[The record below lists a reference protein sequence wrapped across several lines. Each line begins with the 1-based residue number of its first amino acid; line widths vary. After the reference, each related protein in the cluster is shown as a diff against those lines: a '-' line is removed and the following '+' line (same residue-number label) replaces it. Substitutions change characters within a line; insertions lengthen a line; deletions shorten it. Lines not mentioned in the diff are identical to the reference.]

1 MWMSDLAL
9 AQFLAVLT
17 AFGFASGDTSA
28 RFALRTSTPITA
40 TLTVS
45 CVTLVM
51 YGPFALTSAS
61 LSSLSLSGA
70 AVFLAAGVSAP
81 GLARTF
87 LYMSFNRIGMSR
99 STAFI
104 SISPLVTVFLAIVA
118 LGERPTPLV
127 YLGTLLIVGGVLIL
141 TVEQKSAGEREGRGK
156 TVWYFF
162 VYAMLAMLTLGIASF
177 LRKVGVALIP
187 SLSVGL
193 CLSAVGT
200 LAVTVFWNFL
210 LPSGDR
216 IRFTRQSALPF
227 LLSGIFTSLA
237 HLAFFSALQRASLST
252 VAPLVFTV
260 PLFAL
265 GFSWLLFR
273 EVERMNAR
281 LLAGVVLICGGAV
294 LVTMARG

>member
-1 MWMSDLAL
+1 MWMSDLAF

-45 CVTLVM
+45 CITLAM
-51 YGPFALTSAS
+51 FGPFALTPAS
-61 LSSLSLSGA
+61 LSGLSLSGA
-70 AVFLAAGVSAP
+70 IIFLAAGASAP

-104 SISPLVTVFLAIVA
+104 SISPLVTVLLAIVA

-141 TVEQKSAGEREGRGK
+141 TVEQKSATKQEGRRK
-156 TVWYFF
+156 TVWHFF
-162 VYAMLAMLTLGIASF
+162 VYALMAMLTLGIASF
-177 LRKVGVALIP
+177 LRKVGVTLIP

-200 LAVTVFWNFL
+200 LVVTVFWNFL
-210 LPSGDR
+210 LPLGNR
-216 IRFTRQSALPF
+216 VRFTRQSTLPF
-227 LLSGIFTSLA
+227 LLSGIFTSLG
-237 HLAFFSALQRASLST
+237 HLAFFSALQRASLSA

-260 PLFAL
+260 PIFAL

-273 EVERMNAR
+273 EVERLNAR
-281 LLAGVVLICGGAV
+281 LLAGVVLICGGAA
-294 LVTMARG
+294 LVTIARG